1 MRLVT
6 TRGGA
11 GDMSELGGGRNPV
24 RVFGISRVVATVH
37 ESGARFAFSDRAT
50 SYWYTGYIHM

>member
-1 MRLVT
+1 
-6 TRGGA
+6 
-11 GDMSELGGGRNPV
+11 MSELGGGRNPV

-37 ESGARFAFSDRAT
+37 ESGERFAFSDRAT